1 MPPPLKP
8 QFNKLNRWLFCLYL
22 VKTAKAMTNL
32 VLPIDIEPGTNLLD
46 RIRTMTDDE
55 FYFFCQENN
64 DQKFERDANGNIA
77 LMGQTGGETGER
89 NSELNADLTIWN
101 RQTKIGYVYDSS
113 TGFRLP
119 NGATRSPD
127 AAWVLAERRNALT
140 PEQRKKFPPLCPDFV
155 VELMSE
161 SDSLSDCLR
170 KMQEYM
176 ENGCRLA
183 WLINPKTEE
192 TRVFGADG
200 SIRILHGFD
209 QTLTGEAVLP
219 GFTFA
224 LAVLR

>member
-1 MPPPLKP
+1 
-8 QFNKLNRWLFCLYL
+8 
-22 VKTAKAMTNL
+22 MTTIR
-32 VLPIDIEPGTNLLD
+32 LPIDIEPGTSLLD

-55 FYFFCQENN
+55 FYYFCRENT
-64 DQKFERDANGNIA
+64 DLKFERDSTGNIE

-89 NSELNADLTIWN
+89 NSELIIDLGNWN
-101 RQTKIGYVYDSS
+101 RQSKLGFVYDSS

-140 PEQRKKFPPLCPDFV
+140 PEQRRKFPPLCPDFV

-161 SDSLSDCLR
+161 SDSLKEALD

-176 ENGCRLA
+176 ANGCRLA
-183 WLINPKTEE
+183 WLINPRNEE
-192 TRVFGADG
+192 TRLYRPDG
-200 SIRILHGFD
+200 SVRILTGFD
-209 QTLTGEAVLP
+209 QVLSGEDVLL

-224 LAVLR
+224 LRVLR

>member
-1 MPPPLKP
+1 
-8 QFNKLNRWLFCLYL
+8 
-22 VKTAKAMTNL
+22 MTHL
-32 VLPIDIEPGTNLLD
+32 VLPIDIEPGVNLLD

-55 FYFFCQENN
+55 FYFFCQENGAL
-64 DQKFERDANGNIA
+64 KFERDTTGIIKIRT
-77 LMGQTGGETGER
+77 QTGGETGER
-89 NSELNADLTIWN
+89 TSELIIDLGNWN
-101 RQTKIGYVYDSS
+101 RQSKLGYVYDSS

-127 AAWVLAERRNALT
+127 AAWVLADRRNALT

-161 SDSLSDCLR
+161 SDALKDALD

-176 ENGCRLA
+176 DNGCRLA

-192 TRVFGADG
+192 TRIYRPDG
-200 SIRILHGFD
+200 SVRVLTGFD
-209 QTLTGEAVLP
+209 NTLTGEDVLP
-219 GFTFA
+219 GFAFE

>member
-1 MPPPLKP
+1 
-8 QFNKLNRWLFCLYL
+8 
-22 VKTAKAMTNL
+22 MTHL
-32 VLPIDIEPGTNLLD
+32 VLPIDIEPGASLLD

-55 FYFFCQENN
+55 FYFFCQENG
-64 DQKFERDANGNIA
+64 DLKFERDAVGNIE

-101 RQTKIGYVYDSS
+101 RQSKLGYVYDSS

-127 AAWVLAERRNALT
+127 AAWVLADRRNALT

-161 SDSLSDCLR
+161 SDALKDALD

-176 ENGCRLA
+176 DNGCRLA

-192 TRVFGADG
+192 IRIYRPDG
-200 SIRILHGFD
+200 SVRVLMGFD
-209 QTLTGEAVLP
+209 NTLTGEEVLP

-224 LAVLR
+224 LGVLR